1 MTDSLSFQERQKS
14 QEPQGFLKNWEFPC
28 PWDGFHV
35 YVSTTI
41 STVIRSRRL
50 DCSKTSSRQVSW
62 VARRILF
69 FSSPLEQAQGFF
81 NSVALDFLSL
91 YETSF
96 DLYAIL
102 IVYWKQRLAS
112 CNEVQ
117 SSWIVPV
124 FIHKDRSSVLTML
137 STDCRDSSGVWK
149 IRLLALIHK
158 RIIRRDTIL
167 CPSSSQTD
175 DPSQYKYKTVSI
187 GNSTRRSQFCWEK
200 RHYYD
205 GSVEVSAPT
214 KQEILRKKKCYGRRR
229 RAPRGI
235 A

>member
-1 MTDSLSFQERQKS
+1 MGWLSRVCLHHNFED
-14 QEPQGFLKNWEFPC
+14 L
-28 PWDGFHV
+28 
-35 YVSTTI
+35 I
-41 STVIRSRRL
+41 IRRL
-50 DCSKTSSRQVSW
+50 LQGKCLEQHGV
-62 VARRILF
+62 LF

-81 NSVALDFLSL
+81 NSVALDFLSS

-137 STDCRDSSGVWK
+137 STDCHDSSGVWK

-158 RIIRRDTIL
+158 WIIRRDTIL